1 MNVTLDYLR
10 GRRIWTVNG
19 FSVWGEYSGVSPIFL
34 MSEIGS
40 GSSRILFVR
49 KTLGGMEQVVDFEQ
63 LTDQKGNQLPSTISN
78 PKVIPL
84 QKNDVTCLIVGQESQ
99 TGFKIAKLDQTPA
112 PGIVDLLIVENV

>member
-10 GRRIWTVNG
+10 SRRIWTVNG
-19 FSVWGEYSGVSPIFL
+19 FSVWGEYSSVSLIFL

-49 KTLGGMEQVVDFEQ
+49 ETLGGMEQVVDFDQ

-99 TGFKIAKLDQTPA
+99 TGFKIAKLDQTPT
-112 PGIVDLLIVENV
+112 PGVVDLLIVENA